1 MEPILCLILLTFVI
15 SLPLCQGVVF
25 AELTKEDV
33 RQIVREEIEPLKIEI
48 ATIKGD
54 IKALEGRMAGLEGK
68 MATKD
73 DLLSMWKDITGKMET
88 LYGLLIGVLL
98 AIIVSVILPP
108 IFQKWFERRKEHQY
122 SKEIEELKQEIA
134 ALKGKVF

>member
-1 MEPILCLILLTFVI
+1 
-15 SLPLCQGVVF
+15 LPCF

-33 RQIVREEIEPLKIEI
+33 RQIIREEIEPMKKEIEFVKIEI

-54 IKALEGRMAGLEGK
+54 IKALEGK

-73 DLLSMWKDITGKMET
+73 DLLSIWKDMAGKIEV
-88 LYGLLIGVLL
+88 LYGLIIGVLL

-108 IFQKWFERRKEHQY
+108 VLQKWLESRKPSRKIVRTGDTPLAYESDEERFQRIEA
-122 SKEIEELKQEIA
+122 ELEELKA
-134 ALKGKVF
+134 VMKK